1 MLQRICYCYLRYHLV
16 TAYYVTIVR
25 LTAWPI
31 CGVIMHFS
39 QRKDVPHKVEY
50 LFGKNG
56 HSWGVFCSG
65 SMTIWLIMAL
75 K

>member
-1 MLQRICYCYLRYHLV
+1 MLQRILYCYLRYHLV
-16 TAYYVTIVR
+16 TVYYVTIVR
-25 LTAWPI
+25 LIDWPI

-56 HSWGVFCSG
+56 HSWRVFCSG
-65 SMTIWLIMAL
+65 SITIWLIMAL